1 MKKVV
6 LMGVPHHNNLG
17 DNAIALAEKEFIKDF
32 FPEYDYYEISEETI
46 DKCVYKVIDYIAK
59 DSLIFLHGGG
69 NFGDEY
75 LYVEEGRRKVIE
87 LFPENTI
94 ILFPQT
100 MFFSET
106 KQGKEELEKSKKI
119 YSKHKKL
126 ILLARESVSYELM
139 KKEFPDNKVIQTP
152 DIVTYLN
159 KSDNETKRE
168 GLLFMLRNDVERVT
182 TDEQTEYLE
191 KIAEKYFSKIDY
203 KDIARG
209 APILAKDREHKL
221 DEMFSRCRHA
231 QLIITDRLHGMIFAA
246 ITSTPCIALKS
257 YNHKIT
263 SSKDNFKHLEYIRY
277 IEDVKDVEEQIK
289 YLLNTKFEP
298 YDNEFAKKRFIKVI
312 KEEIKIE

>member
-203 KDIARG
+203 KDIVRG
-209 APILAKDREHKL
+209 APILAKDREQKL